1 MMATVAVGVDVVD
14 VARFTLALQRRP
26 RMIERLFTQRERD
39 DTAERP
45 ERLAARFAAKEAV
58 LKTLGSGLGDASFQ
72 SIEVQRLTS
81 GAPVIVLYDE
91 ALDLA
96 DARGITELHVS
107 LSHTA
112 TTATAFVVGSSDVP
126 RAS

>member
-14 VARFTLALQRRP
+14 VVRFTLALQRRP
-26 RMIERLFTQRERD
+26 RMMQRLFTQRERD

-58 LKTLGSGLGDASFQ
+58 LKALGSGLGDASFQ
-72 SIEVQRLTS
+72 SIEVQRQPS
-81 GAPVIVLYDE
+81 GAPVIVLHAE
-91 ALDLA
+91 AADLA
-96 DARGITELHVS
+96 RARGITELHVS

-112 TTATAFVVGSSDVP
+112 TTATAFVIGTSDVP
-126 RAS
+126 RAG